1 MGTPRAATLSNSS
14 VSFSIETSL
23 LLSNSALTVLKR
35 LSAPTLDKDFE
46 RAERRGRRTEGA
58 EEEEE
63 EEESLE
69 EDLAAI
75 VTIFNRKK
83 AKKGGELQ

>member
-1 MGTPRAATLSNSS
+1 M
-14 VSFSIETSL
+14 
-23 LLSNSALTVLKR
+23 TVLKR
-35 LSAPTLDKDFE
+35 LSAPTLDKDVDFE
-46 RAERRGRRTEGA
+46 RAERRGRRTEEA
-58 EEEEE
+58 EEEKLEE
-63 EEESLE
+63 EVETVRVEESLE

>member
-1 MGTPRAATLSNSS
+1 M
-14 VSFSIETSL
+14 
-23 LLSNSALTVLKR
+23 TVLKR

-58 EEEEE
+58 EEEELE
-63 EEESLE
+63 EEVETVEESLE